1 MPDENPST
9 DTIEAVSRKP
19 RNYNHALCQFDYCPA
34 NEKLDRNEAK
44 LLIKRELTEWDKNHE
59 TKSGIWVKLGIV
71 ILPFVVGFFV
81 WLSNINSRVAILEH
95 QSIINNEVRNDIRTI
110 KTEIS
115 TIRERLI
122 VLEQRENR

>member
-34 NEKLDRNEAK
+34 NDKLDRNEVK
-44 LLIKRELTEWDKNHE
+44 LLIKRELTEWDKKHE
-59 TKSGIWVKLGIV
+59 TKSGIWVKLGLTLIPF
-71 ILPFVVGFFV
+71 ILGFFI
-81 WLSNINSRVAILEH
+81 WMNQITSRVAILEH
-95 QSIINNEVRNDIRTI
+95 QTKFNQEVREDIRTI